1 MKGKLLPVV
10 VGVEIPLDELGR
22 YNLNTLHK
30 ASGEGKSKTPNKWL
44 ETKQAKELIRQLEA
58 KLLKTFQTPNLGS
71 AQKVINVING
81 GMSPGTFAHELIAV
95 SYAGWIRP
103 DFQLDV
109 NQAFIDFKSGNSC
122 IGINA
127 LPSLDH
133 MVGRFDELRRQLA
146 KDEKNEAEL
155 LSVCSQIM
163 NARKKTKGKRQKM
176 ISALKEAGQMSI
188 GLMGTVKKNNDQDK
202 HLEES
207 SHEQN

>member
-10 VGVEIPLDELGR
+10 VGVEIPLDEFGR

-58 KLLKTFQTPNLGS
+58 KLLKTFQTPNSGS
-71 AQKVINVING
+71 AQKVINTING

-109 NQAFIDFKSGNSC
+109 NQAFIDFKSGNSG

-133 MVGRFDELRRQLA
+133 MVGRFDELRHQLA

-163 NARKKTKGKRQKM
+163 NARKKTKGKRHKM
-176 ISALKEAGQMSI
+176 ISVLREAGQMAIFDDENS
-188 GLMGTVKKNNDQDK
+188 G
-202 HLEES
+202 
-207 SHEQN
+207 EQQ

>member
-10 VGVEIPLDELGR
+10 VGVEIPLDEFGR

-30 ASGEGKSKTPNKWL
+30 ASGENENKAPNQWL
-44 ETKQAKELIRQLEA
+44 RTKYAKELIAELDA
-58 KLLKTFQTPNLGS
+58 KLLKNNQTAYLQSG
-71 AQKVINVING
+71 QKVVDINNG
-81 GMSPGTFAHELIAV
+81 GTSPGTYAHELIAV

-109 NQAFIDFKSGNSC
+109 NQAFIDFKSGNSG
-122 IGINA
+122 IGINS

-133 MVGRFDELRRQLA
+133 MVGRFDELRHQLA

-163 NARKKTKGKRQKM
+163 NARKKTKGKRHKM
-176 ISALKEAGQMSI
+176 ISALKEAGQLAIFDDENS
-188 GLMGTVKKNNDQDK
+188 G
-202 HLEES
+202 
-207 SHEQN
+207 EQE

>member
-10 VGVEIPLDELGR
+10 VGVEIPLDEFGR

-30 ASGEGKSKTPNKWL
+30 ASGENENKAPNQWL
-44 ETKQAKELIRQLEA
+44 RTKYAKELIAELDT
-58 KLLKTFQTPNLGS
+58 KLLKNNQTAYLQSG
-71 AQKVINVING
+71 QKVVDINNG
-81 GMSPGTFAHELIAV
+81 GTSPGTYAHELIAV

-109 NQAFIDFKSGNSC
+109 NQAFIDFKSGNSG
-122 IGINA
+122 IGISA

-133 MVGRFDELRRQLA
+133 MVGRFDELRHQLA

-163 NARKKTKGKRQKM
+163 NARKKTKGKRHKM
-176 ISALKEAGQMSI
+176 ISALKDVSQLAIDFDGSN
-188 GLMGTVKKNNDQDK
+188 G
-202 HLEES
+202 EES
-207 SHEQN
+207 

>member
-1 MKGKLLPVV
+1 
-10 VGVEIPLDELGR
+10 
-22 YNLNTLHK
+22 
-30 ASGEGKSKTPNKWL
+30 
-44 ETKQAKELIRQLEA
+44 
-58 KLLKTFQTPNLGS
+58 
-71 AQKVINVING
+71 AQKVINTING

-109 NQAFIDFKSGNSC
+109 NQAFIDFKSGNSG

-133 MVGRFDELRRQLA
+133 MVGRFDELRHQLA

-163 NARKKTKGKRQKM
+163 NARKKTKGKRHKM
-176 ISALKEAGQMSI
+176 
-188 GLMGTVKKNNDQDK
+188 
-202 HLEES
+202 
-207 SHEQN
+207 

>member
-1 MKGKLLPVV
+1 KLLPVV
-10 VGVEIPLDELGR
+10 VGVEIPLDEFGR

-30 ASGEGKSKTPNKWL
+30 ASGENENKAPNQWL
-44 ETKQAKELIRQLEA
+44 RTKYAKELIAELDA
-58 KLLKTFQTPNLGS
+58 KLLKNNQTAYLQSG
-71 AQKVINVING
+71 QKVVDINNG
-81 GMSPGTFAHELIAV
+81 GTSPGTYAHELIAV

-109 NQAFIDFKSGNSC
+109 NQAFIDFKSGNSG

-133 MVGRFDELRRQLA
+133 MVGRFDELRHQLA

-163 NARKKTKGKRQKM
+163 NARKKTKGKRHKM
-176 ISALKEAGQMSI
+176 ISALKDVSQLAIDFDGNS
-188 GLMGTVKKNNDQDK
+188 G
-202 HLEES
+202 EE
-207 SHEQN
+207 Q

>member
-10 VGVEIPLDELGR
+10 VGVEIPLDEFGR

-58 KLLKTFQTPNLGS
+58 KLLKTFQTPNSGS
-71 AQKVINVING
+71 AQKVINTING

-109 NQAFIDFKSGNSC
+109 NQAFIDFKSGNSG

-133 MVGRFDELRRQLA
+133 MVGRFDELRHQLA

-155 LSVCSQIM
+155 LSMCSQIM
-163 NARKKTKGKRQKM
+163 NARKKTKGKRHKM
-176 ISALKEAGQMSI
+176 ISALKEAGQMAIFDDENS
-188 GLMGTVKKNNDQDK
+188 G
-202 HLEES
+202 EE
-207 SHEQN
+207 Q

>member
-10 VGVEIPLDELGR
+10 VGVEIPLDEFGR

-58 KLLKTFQTPNLGS
+58 KLLKTFQTPNSGS
-71 AQKVINVING
+71 AQKVINTING

-109 NQAFIDFKSGNSC
+109 NQAFIDFKSGNSG
-122 IGINA
+122 IGINS

-133 MVGRFDELRRQLA
+133 MVGRFDELRHQLA

-163 NARKKTKGKRQKM
+163 NARKKTKGKRHKM
-176 ISALKEAGQMSI
+176 ISALKEAGQMAIFDDENS
-188 GLMGTVKKNNDQDK
+188 G
-202 HLEES
+202 
-207 SHEQN
+207 EQQ

>member
-10 VGVEIPLDELGR
+10 VGVEIPLDEFGR
-22 YNLNTLHK
+22 YNLNALHK
-30 ASGEGKSKTPNKWL
+30 ASKEGEHKRPSKWL
-44 ETKQAKELIRQLEA
+44 ETKQARELIRELEV
-58 KLLKTFQTPNLGS
+58 KLLKNNQSPNSGLGR
-71 AQKVINVING
+71 KVINVARG
-81 GMSPGTFAHELIAV
+81 GTSPGTYAHELIAV

-109 NQAFIDFKSGNSC
+109 NQAFIDFKSGKSN

-133 MVGRFDELRRQLA
+133 MVGRFDELRHQLA
-146 KDEKNEAEL
+146 KNEKNEAEL

-176 ISALKEAGQMSI
+176 ISALKEAGQMAIFDDENS
-188 GLMGTVKKNNDQDK
+188 G
-202 HLEES
+202 
-207 SHEQN
+207 EQQ

>member
-10 VGVEIPLDELGR
+10 VGVEIPLDEFGR

-58 KLLKTFQTPNLGS
+58 KLLKTFQTPNSGS
-71 AQKVINVING
+71 AQKVINTING

-109 NQAFIDFKSGNSC
+109 NQAFIDFKSGNSG

-133 MVGRFDELRRQLA
+133 MVGRFDELRHQLA

-163 NARKKTKGKRQKM
+163 NARKKTKG
-176 ISALKEAGQMSI
+176 
-188 GLMGTVKKNNDQDK
+188 
-202 HLEES
+202 
-207 SHEQN
+207 

>member
-58 KLLKTFQTPNLGS
+58 KLLKTFQTPNSGS

-133 MVGRFDELRRQLA
+133 MVGRFDELRHQLA

-176 ISALKEAGQMSI
+176 ISALKEAGQMAIFDDENS
-188 GLMGTVKKNNDQDK
+188 G
-202 HLEES
+202 
-207 SHEQN
+207 EQQ

>member
-1 MKGKLLPVV
+1 PVV
-10 VGVEIPLDELGR
+10 VGVEIPLDEFGR

-58 KLLKTFQTPNLGS
+58 KLLKTFQTPNSGS
-71 AQKVINVING
+71 AQKVINTING

-109 NQAFIDFKSGNSC
+109 NQAFIDFKSGNSG

-133 MVGRFDELRRQLA
+133 MVGRFDELRHQLA

-155 LSVCSQIM
+155 LSMCSQIM
-163 NARKKTKGKRQKM
+163 NARKKTKGKRHKM
-176 ISALKEAGQMSI
+176 ISALKDVSQLAIDFDGNS
-188 GLMGTVKKNNDQDK
+188 G
-202 HLEES
+202 EE
-207 SHEQN
+207 Q

>member
-10 VGVEIPLDELGR
+10 VGVEIPLDEFGR

-30 ASGEGKSKTPNKWL
+30 ASGEGKSKAPNKWL

-58 KLLKTFQTPNLGS
+58 KLLKTFQTPNSGS
-71 AQKVINVING
+71 AHKVINVING

-109 NQAFIDFKSGNSC
+109 NQAFIDFKSGNSG

-133 MVGRFDELRRQLA
+133 MVGRFDELRHQLA
-146 KDEKNEAEL
+146 RDEKNEAEL
-155 LSVCSQIM
+155 LSMCSQIM

-176 ISALKEAGQMSI
+176 ISALEEAGQMAIDLNS
-188 GLMGTVKKNNDQDK
+188 G
-202 HLEES
+202 EE
-207 SHEQN
+207 Q

>member
-1 MKGKLLPVV
+1 MNGKLLPVV
-10 VGVEIPLDELGR
+10 VGVEIPLDEFGR

-58 KLLKTFQTPNLGS
+58 KLLKTFQTPNSGS
-71 AQKVINVING
+71 AQKVINTING

-109 NQAFIDFKSGNSC
+109 NQAFIDFKSGNSG

-133 MVGRFDELRRQLA
+133 MVGRFDELRHQLA

-163 NARKKTKGKRQKM
+163 NARKKTKGKRHKM
-176 ISALKEAGQMSI
+176 ISALKDVSQLAIDFDGNS
-188 GLMGTVKKNNDQDK
+188 G
-202 HLEES
+202 EE
-207 SHEQN
+207 Q

>member
-1 MKGKLLPVV
+1 MKQNYYIHEGICPPLPPAPKVADVKITPIKKGK
-10 VGVEIPLDELGR
+10 
-22 YNLNTLHK
+22 LHK

-44 ETKQAKELIRQLEA
+44 ETKQAKELIRQFEA
-58 KLLKTFQTPNLGS
+58 KLLKMFQTPNSRS
-71 AQKVINVING
+71 AQKGING

-109 NQAFIDFKSGNSC
+109 NQAFIDFKSGNSGL
-122 IGINA
+122 GINS

-133 MVGRFDELRRQLA
+133 MVGRFDELRHQLA
-146 KDEKNEAEL
+146 HDEKKEAEL

-176 ISALKEAGQMSI
+176 ITALKEAGQMAI
-188 GLMGTVKKNNDQDK
+188 DLDNPNR
-202 HLEES
+202 EE
-207 SHEQN
+207 

>member
-10 VGVEIPLDELGR
+10 VGVEIPLDEFGR

-30 ASGEGKSKTPNKWL
+30 ASGENENKAPNQWL
-44 ETKQAKELIRQLEA
+44 RTKYAKELIAELDA
-58 KLLKTFQTPNLGS
+58 KLLKNNQTAYLQSG
-71 AQKVINVING
+71 QKVVDINNG
-81 GMSPGTFAHELIAV
+81 GTSPGTYAHELIAV

-109 NQAFIDFKSGNSC
+109 NQAFIDFKSGNSG

-133 MVGRFDELRRQLA
+133 MVGRFDELRHQLA

-163 NARKKTKGKRQKM
+163 NARKKTKGKRHKM
-176 ISALKEAGQMSI
+176 ISALKDVSQLAIDFDGNS
-188 GLMGTVKKNNDQDK
+188 G
-202 HLEES
+202 EE
-207 SHEQN
+207 Q

>member
-1 MKGKLLPVV
+1 KLLPVV
-10 VGVEIPLDELGR
+10 VGVEIPLDEFGR

-58 KLLKTFQTPNLGS
+58 KLLKTFQTPNSGS
-71 AQKVINVING
+71 AQKVINTING

-109 NQAFIDFKSGNSC
+109 NQAFIDFKSGNSG

-133 MVGRFDELRRQLA
+133 MVGRFDELRHQLA

-163 NARKKTKGKRQKM
+163 NARKKTKGKRHKM
-176 ISALKEAGQMSI
+176 ISALKDVSQLAIFDDENSG
-188 GLMGTVKKNNDQDK
+188 
-202 HLEES
+202 
-207 SHEQN
+207 EQQ